1 MKKSLLLC
9 LLAFTLGANAQ
20 TPGCGEDKVME
31 IQRSN
36 LSNYD
41 EIVKQVNLH
50 YKDYIAKYTT
60 GSNAN
65 KSSSS
70 SQVSSTN
77 YVIPVV
83 FHIVHPAGQGY
94 GTGVNI
100 SYAQIQSQVS
110 ALNAAFAKNY
120 PSYNGQTHP
129 SYAQNTNIQFCLAKI
144 AAPSSVSF
152 YNGPTG
158 IENGVMRYPNS
169 TLTNHQ
175 ITNASANALLGLTH
189 PTSAYFPFGSYLN
202 IWVVSSIGSGGSGTT
217 MGYAPTPII
226 NGYPLDGV
234 IMRSDVI
241 GDNSTGNSF
250 SLGYGLTQG
259 KVLVHEVGH
268 YLNLYHIFQ
277 GGCSGA
283 NAAGSSTDACD
294 LNGDFVCD
302 TEPCTTQN
310 YSCSNPIP
318 NTCSAT
324 YPTGTT
330 NMDMI
335 NSYMSYA
342 DDDCMN
348 TFTSGQTLRMQTTL
362 NTLRNNLWQTSN
374 LSATG
379 IIGPG
384 GCMSP
389 FLMSTILIN
398 TNNVCKGSP
407 VVLSN
412 PVLGNTATSY
422 TWTLPGGS
430 PAMSNASSVTVTYAN
445 AGLYWAKLK
454 VSDGTITA
462 KDSMLIKVA
471 NCTLDSTRLN
481 RANWFFSDYC
491 GINFNTVPASPI
503 YNPNMYKGY
512 EATVSMSDNK
522 GNLLFYTNCIN
533 FWNSTHAQVNTI
545 SPFLNV
551 TFTNSGSS
559 TPGVIA
565 IPYPKDSSRY
575 ILISSPHTAMD
586 YDSVYYAVYNVNTN
600 VLGPKRGFKHT
611 SLPIKY
617 SEPLTVVPHCNGRD
631 YWVICRPYYNIANS
645 NRAYSILITPAGPGQ
660 IDKVVVSNSITPAA
674 CGMFKSNRAGT
685 RLLQCDFST
694 TLGKLYKFDKSSGV
708 LSNETQIPG
717 FGSGTSTGG
726 LFSPNDSIAVIMRT
740 GNDPIEVHQVNVIT
754 LATQSITVPL
764 GTKSNLMELGPDN
777 NIYLSQSDYNSN
789 TMHKIINS
797 NIWGGMAVVQ
807 GALTYT
813 APSKPFHG
821 ICNFMDA
828 DKGPEISIDFML
840 TAVNCNTYKFMVDSC
855 WRVYT
860 ANWSFGDG
868 TTGTGLTINH
878 TYSTPGAYSA
888 TLVLSVGSYS
898 LPPVVKNIT
907 VLSSTTS
914 ITGPSALCLNS
925 TFINSYGVSIIPGAT
940 YNWSASNSTI
950 SGPNNQPNVNVAT
963 SGAGVATLSVQIVN
977 GGCTSIA
984 TKTITI
990 DPGPT
995 VSIVPQVKPICIGD
1009 SILINANPTGGVLSG
1024 TGVYN
1029 GYFHSSVT
1037 GAGVFPISYLVT
1049 NANGCSNTAAITV
1062 TVSQCVGLKE
1072 QTNDDMNIVISPNP
1086 TNGIFS
1092 VNSLN
1097 GFIENVSIF
1106 NVLGQK
1112 IYSTD
1117 FKNEKNVSINLSDY
1131 RDGIYVVEVKSFTGL
1146 VVKRVIKKD

>member
-1 MKKSLLLC
+1 MKNNLLIW
-9 LLAFTLGANAQ
+9 LLTFTLFANAQ

-31 IQRSN
+31 IQKSN

-41 EIVKQVNLH
+41 EVVKQVNLR
-50 YKDYIAKYTT
+50 YKDYIDKYLK
-60 GSNAN
+60 GNNAN

-70 SQVSSTN
+70 SQVSTTN

-83 FHIVHPAGQGY
+83 FHIVYPAGQGY
-94 GTGVNI
+94 GTGANI
-100 SYAQIQSQVS
+100 SYAQIQSQIS

-120 PSYNGQTHP
+120 PAYNGQTHP
-129 SYAQNTNIQFCLAKI
+129 AYAQNTNIQFCLAKI
-144 AAPSSVSF
+144 ASPSSVSF

-158 IENGVMRYPNS
+158 IENGVMRYPNT

-189 PTSAYFPFGSYLN
+189 PTAAYFPFTKYLN

-241 GDNSTGNSF
+241 GDNSTGNNF

-259 KVLVHEVGH
+259 KVMVHEVGH

-277 GGCSGA
+277 GGCAGA

-294 LNGDFVCD
+294 LNGDFICD
-302 TEPCTTQN
+302 IEPCTTQN

-324 YPTGTT
+324 YATGTT

-335 NSYMSYA
+335 QSYMSYA

-348 TFTSGQTLRMQTTL
+348 TFTSDQTLRMQATL

-384 GCMSP
+384 GCLSP
-389 FLMSTILIN
+389 FLMSTIIVS
-398 TNNVCKGSP
+398 TNNICKGTAIT
-407 VVLSN
+407 LSN
-412 PVLGNTATSY
+412 PTLGNTAISY
-422 TWTLPGGS
+422 TWTLAGGS
-430 PAMSNASSVTVTYAN
+430 PSSSNSNSVSIVYAN

-454 VSDGTITA
+454 VSDGSITA
-462 KDSMLIKVA
+462 KDSVLIKVA

-491 GINFNTVPASPI
+491 GINFNTIPASPI

-533 FWNSTHAQVNTI
+533 FWNSNHAQVNSIT
-545 SPFLNV
+545 PFFNV
-551 TFTNSGSS
+551 TFPNNGSS

-565 IPYPKDSSRY
+565 IPYPQDSSSY

-600 VLGPKRGFKHT
+600 VLGPKRGFKHP
-611 SLPIKY
+611 SLPNKFA
-617 SEPLTVVPHCNGRD
+617 EPLTVVPHCNGRD
-631 YWVICRPYYNIANS
+631 FWVICRPYYNIANS
-645 NRAYSILITPAGPGQ
+645 NRAYSILVTPAGPGQ
-660 IDKVVVSNSITPAA
+660 IDKVVISNSITPAA
-674 CGMFKSNRAGT
+674 CGQFKSNRAGT
-685 RLLQCDFST
+685 RLLQCDFQT
-694 TLGKLYKFDKSSGV
+694 TLGKLYKFDKASGV
-708 LSNETQIPG
+708 MSNETQIPG

-726 LFSPNDSIAVIMRT
+726 VFSPNDTIAVIMRT
-740 GNDPIEVHQVNVIT
+740 GIDPIQVYQINVQT
-754 LATQSITVPL
+754 LATQSITVPV
-764 GTKSNLMELGPDN
+764 GNISNLMELGPDN

-789 TMHKIINS
+789 TMAKIINS
-797 NIWGGMAVVQ
+797 GIWGSMAIVP

-821 ICNFMDA
+821 MCNFMDG
-828 DKGPEISIDFML
+828 DKGPEIPIDFMV
-840 TAVNCNTYKFMVDSC
+840 TSVNCNTYKFMVDSC

-868 TTGTGLTINH
+868 TTGTGLTLNH
-878 TYSTPGAYSA
+878 TYTTPGAYSA

-898 LPPVVKNIT
+898 LPAVIKNVT

-914 ITGPSALCLNS
+914 ITGPSVSCLSN
-925 TFINSYGVSIIPGAT
+925 TFLNNYGVSLISGAT
-940 YNWSASNSTI
+940 YSWTASNANI
-950 SGPNNQPNVNVAT
+950 SGPNNQSNINLAS
-963 SGAGVATLSVQIVN
+963 SGAGTATISVQIFN
-977 GGCTSIA
+977 GGCTSVA
-984 TKTITI
+984 TKTIFV

-995 VSIVPQVKPICIGD
+995 ISMTPPVKPICVGD
-1009 SILINANPTGGVLSG
+1009 SILINASPAGGVLSG
-1024 TGVYN
+1024 PGVYN
-1029 GYFHSSVT
+1029 NYFHSGVT
-1037 GAGVFPISYLVT
+1037 GVGVFPVSYMAT
-1049 NANGCSNTAAITV
+1049 NTNGCSNSAAISV
-1062 TVSQCVGLKE
+1062 TVSQCVGIKE
-1072 QTNDDMNIVISPNP
+1072 QNNLNTSIVISPNP
-1086 TNGIFS
+1086 TEEFFI
-1092 VNSLN
+1092 VNSTA
-1097 GFIENVSIF
+1097 GDIENINVFS
-1106 NVLGQK
+1106 VLGQK
-1112 IYSTD
+1112 LISLNY
-1117 FKNEKNVSINLSDY
+1117 KNETNVRVNLSEY
-1131 RDGIYVVEVKSFTGL
+1131 KDGIYFVEVKTPEGTI
-1146 VVKRVIKKD
+1146 VKRLIKK